1 MMSAI
6 ENPKMSMADL
16 NKIEDAIKS
25 NHATAD
31 TYQSLDN
38 YLSFIGVKENFF
50 LNKLKEN
57 NIDDYD
63 DFIRQRTRRPSS
75 PLNVLVGV
83 ALGIV
88 SSLKT
93 YISGK

>member
-31 TYQSLDN
+31 IYQSLDN

-63 DFIRQRTRRPSS
+63 DFIRQRGRRPSS
-75 PLNVLVGV
+75 TLNVLVGV